1 MTNSL
6 VSKFLFSLIASVC
19 LACSSGPAFAQ
30 RGGGGGSHG
39 GGGFSGGGGGG
50 FRGGGGGGFSGGGAG
65 FRGGGGSGFSGGGT
79 GFRGG
84 GFSGGYRGMPAP
96 RGGGGYVR
104 SGVPGGY
111 RSYAYPGSRSMRPGL
126 GNGSGRAMG
135 PSGSSRPAISDG
147 RWNTFAQRG
156 SGPGAATPAPAV
168 RSGAIGGGWQS
179 FSRSRAPAVE
189 SAPARG
195 ATAPNALAG
204 RNSISQASAISAIHR
219 SFGNSDF
226 GNLRSG
232 SRSGTRSGLRSG
244 LNAPASASSLVGRS
258 ATARPGGPAAGPA
271 TAPRNSS
278 SAGSAL
284 NRFGSRDFNR
294 FGNFGRF
301 GFHSRFDN
309 DFDDFFF
316 FRRPF
321 FGCCGF
327 GFGGFG
333 FGDFDFGF
341 GAPLWWGSGW
351 PGWYGGPGYPYG
363 LPYGYSLPY
372 DLGLTYDPPTA
383 GGPPSDDSS
392 GSGAYRPTRN
402 NSENSSAILLLY
414 LKDGTMSSARDCW
427 LAAGELHCT
436 ATDGSERVFELSA
449 IDFQRTVDENAKR
462 GVPFTLKPSP
472 ASSKPPY

>member
-1 MTNSL
+1 MTNSV
-6 VSKFLFSLIASVC
+6 VSKFLSYFIASVC

-30 RGGGGGSHG
+30 RGGGGGFHG

-50 FRGGGGGGFSGGGAG
+50 FRGGGGSGAG
-65 FRGGGGSGFSGGGT
+65 FRGGGGGGG
-79 GFRGG
+79 FRGSGGG

-111 RSYAYPGSRSMRPGL
+111 RSYAYPGSRSMRPGIW
-126 GNGSGRAMG
+126 NGAGRSIG
-135 PSGSSRPAISDG
+135 PSRSSRPANSDG

-156 SGPGAATPAPAV
+156 SGPGAATTPSEA
-168 RSGAIGGGWQS
+168 RSGANGGGWQS
-179 FSRSRAPAVE
+179 FSRSRGPAVE
-189 SAPARG
+189 SGPARG

-204 RNSISQASAISAIHR
+204 RNSISQASAISAVHR

-226 GNLRSG
+226 ANLRSG
-232 SRSGTRSGLRSG
+232 PRSG
-244 LNAPASASSLVGRS
+244 LNAPASASSRVGRPP
-258 ATARPGGPAAGPA
+258 TARPGRPAAGPA
-271 TAPRNSS
+271 TASPNSA

-301 GFHSRFDN
+301 GFHSRFDD
-309 DFDDFFF
+309 DFDDFLFW
-316 FRRPF
+316 PF

-372 DLGLTYDPPTA
+372 DLGLTYDSPTA
-383 GGPPSDDSS
+383 SGPPSDDSS
-392 GSGAYRPTRN
+392 GSGAYRRTRD
-402 NSENSSAILLLY
+402 NSENSSAILLVY
-414 LKDGTMSSARDCW
+414 FKDGTMYSARDCW

-436 ATDGSERVFELSA
+436 ATDGSERVFELEA

-462 GVPFTLKPSP
+462 GVPFTLKPNPS
-472 ASSKPPY
+472 SSKPPY

>member
-6 VSKFLFSLIASVC
+6 VSKFLFLLIASVC

-39 GGGFSGGGGGG
+39 GGGFNGGGGGG
-50 FRGGGGGGFSGGGAG
+50 FRGGGGGGFSGGGA
-65 FRGGGGSGFSGGGT
+65 

-111 RSYAYPGSRSMRPGL
+111 RSYAYPGSRSMRPGAS
-126 GNGSGRAMG
+126 NGAGRAMG
-135 PSGSSRPAISDG
+135 PSRSPRPAISDG
-147 RWNTFAQRG
+147 RWNSFAQRG

-168 RSGAIGGGWQS
+168 RSGANGGGWQS
-179 FSRSRAPAVE
+179 FSRSRGPALE

-195 ATAPNALAG
+195 VTAPNALAG
-204 RNSISQASAISAIHR
+204 RNSITQAAALSAIHR
-219 SFGNSDF
+219 SFGGSDF
-226 GNLRSG
+226 GSLRSG
-232 SRSGTRSGLRSG
+232 PRSGTRSGLS
-244 LNAPASASSLVGRS
+244 ASASASSRVGRS
-258 ATARPGGPAAGPA
+258 PTARPGRPATGPA
-271 TAPRNSS
+271 TTPRNTSS
-278 SAGSAL
+278 TGSAL
-284 NRFGSRDFNR
+284 NRFGSGDFDR
-294 FGNFGRF
+294 LGNFGRF
-301 GFHSRFDN
+301 GFHHTFGDFDN
-309 DFDDFFF
+309 DFDDFF

-333 FGDFDFGF
+333 FGGFGFDDFDFGF
-341 GAPLWWGSGW
+341 GAPWWWGSGW
-351 PGWYGGPGYPYG
+351 PGWYGGIGYPYG

-372 DLGLTYDPPTA
+372 DLGLTYDSPTD
-383 GGPPSDDSS
+383 GGPPSNDYS
-392 GSGAYRPTRN
+392 GSGVYRRTWN
-402 NSENSSAILLLY
+402 NSENSAILLLY
-414 LKDGTMSSARDCW
+414 FKDGTMYSARDCW

-436 ATDGSERVFELSA
+436 ATDGSERVFELEA

-462 GVPFTLKPSP
+462 GVPFTLKPNP
-472 ASSKPPY
+472 AGSKPPY

>member
-50 FRGGGGGGFSGGGAG
+50 FRGGGGAG
-65 FRGGGGSGFSGGGT
+65 FRGGGGGGFSGGA

-126 GNGSGRAMG
+126 SNGTGRAMG
-135 PSGSSRPAISDG
+135 LSRSSPPANSGG
-147 RWNTFAQRG
+147 RWSSFARRG
-156 SGPGAATPAPAV
+156 GGPGAATPAPKV
-168 RSGAIGGGWQS
+168 RSGVNGGGWQS

-204 RNSISQASAISAIHR
+204 RNSISQTGALSAIHR

-232 SRSGTRSGLRSG
+232 PRSGLRSG
-244 LNAPASASSLVGRS
+244 LNAPASASSRVGRPP
-258 ATARPGGPAAGPA
+258 TARPGRPAAGPA
-271 TAPRNSS
+271 TAFRNSS

-301 GFHSRFDN
+301 GFHSRFDD
-309 DFDDFFF
+309 DFDDFLFW
-316 FRRPF
+316 PF
-321 FGCCGF
+321 FGCCGFGFGGF

-351 PGWYGGPGYPYG
+351 PGWYGGIGYPYG

-372 DLGLTYDPPTA
+372 DSGLTYDSPTPS
-383 GGPPSDDSS
+383 GPQSDDSS
-392 GSGAYRPTRN
+392 GSGAYRRTRN

-414 LKDGTMSSARDCW
+414 FKDGTMYSARDCW

-436 ATDGSERVFELSA
+436 ATDGSERVFELEA

-462 GVPFTLKPSP
+462 GAPFTLKPNPS
-472 ASSKPPY
+472 SSKPPY